1 MESRDIPCPALLYV
15 SANPFPAGFSA
26 SIAAYFTWISPHQ
39 PIVPQHLFT
48 FRYQN
53 YLNSQL
59 QPSPSLPI
67 DLRET
72 FDSYDLPISDLLLL
86 AIAIAGSG
94 ALTPSSPAY
103 PSKFQLQLQLGL
115 VFRER
120 ISRDKGEILS
130 FEVIKE
136 QPGLW
141 PQSNGVLW
149 WRNGIP
155 RSLLLEAGKVQK
167 RGSGFN
173 VDEGSLLN
181 LELIHGSI
189 LPGSEDYSNLI
200 EIVANDLMQNDF
212 LVSSER
218 IVNDFGLK
226 NDGTLDSWE
235 IAATKF
241 RLDQALMSA
250 FWRWVH

>member
-1 MESRDIPCPALLYV
+1 MINDPSDTIRLHQYLHTSTEFLSYSLSSCSISIREELLAVPGLTKDVLDGEQSMESRDIPCPALLYV

-72 FDSYDLPISDLLLL
+72 SDSYDLPISDLLLL

-136 QPGLW
+136 QPGL
-141 PQSNGVLW
+141 
-149 WRNGIP
+149 
-155 RSLLLEAGKVQK
+155 
-167 RGSGFN
+167 
-173 VDEGSLLN
+173 
-181 LELIHGSI
+181 
-189 LPGSEDYSNLI
+189 
-200 EIVANDLMQNDF
+200 
-212 LVSSER
+212 
-218 IVNDFGLK
+218 
-226 NDGTLDSWE
+226 
-235 IAATKF
+235 
-241 RLDQALMSA
+241 
-250 FWRWVH
+250 